1 MAVGE
6 IFLAAFLQVL
16 FDRLASRDFLIFA
29 RQKGIGRKLER
40 WSETLSAIRA
50 VLYDA
55 EEKQLLSMSVKDW
68 LDDLKDLTYDVEDI
82 LDRFSTDML
91 RCKANMEQNQ
101 AATSKVLCFFTKV
114 KVNFN
119 MNSEMEKISERLE
132 EISRRKNMLGLNNSG
147 AGSSVASHRRISSCL
162 LDGPVVGRYE
172 DKRKILELLARDEP
186 TTVNFHVVAIVGMP
200 GVGKTTLAKL
210 VFKDNDIA
218 LEQFDL
224 KVWVSV
230 SDDFDLVRVT
240 KAILESVTSVYCDF
254 KEFNKVQDNL
264 SKELASKKFL
274 IVLDDVWN
282 TCEHDQWT
290 TLQSPFH
297 VGAPGSKIIVTTRD
311 EKVARMTRPIEI
323 HYLKYM
329 SDDDCWEVFQQHA
342 FLNGNSER
350 PPSFDLF
357 RQSIVRKCGGL
368 PLAART
374 LGGLLGCED
383 IDEWKEILNNRLWSL
398 SDKSHIHQVLKLS
411 YHYLPSCL
419 KRCFAY
425 CSILPN
431 DYEFGE
437 KQLILLW
444 MAEGLLQQQQEHQTL
459 EELGTHYFGQ
469 LLSRSLF
476 QKSSRNSSLYV
487 MHHLVGDMARWAAG
501 EICLRLEDKVDGRCS
516 PKTRHSSYVPSQY
529 DGVYKFEAF
538 SEAKRLR
545 TFLPLRLSEDFCNYV
560 TCKVTLDLLPKLEYL
575 RVLSLNGYQ
584 ITELPNSIGHLKHL
598 RYLDLS
604 YTLLM
609 SLPES
614 ISTLCN
620 LQTLILES
628 CSRLKTLPI
637 KMQYLS
643 NLRHLNNFDVPS
655 LEGMPPQL
663 SQLSNLQTLPNFVVG
678 KGSDSRIR
686 EIGPLSSLRG
696 TLCLSRLENVNDVED
711 ARRTNLSSKEGIDA
725 LQLEWN
731 GKAENEAL
739 VLNVLKPH
747 KKLKEVIIKGYG
759 GLQFSAWIAD
769 PLFSYVVLVRLEN
782 CNCQFFPSLG
792 QLPSLQ
798 TLHIRNMSEIEKVGL
813 EFCGEGRSYFPLL
826 ETLVFEDMQNWKEWF
841 LGQGYQ
847 GLGVF
852 PSLKILSVKRCP
864 KLNGELPHHLEL
876 LRKLEI
882 QECNELVVSVANYKQ
897 LCELNVRDCKGVVYK
912 SEHHFELL
920 RSIYLSDFSVLMF
933 QTGGFMTGLRK
944 VEQLML
950 ANGDELSSE
959 WENEGLLLQHLIA
972 LRSLFIERNS
982 HLDQLHCLPSP
993 QMLHICRCPSLVYIP
1008 ESCLPPSLKD
1018 MKVERCS
1025 SLTSFARYKI
1035 PPSLRTIEIK
1045 HCQCLK
1051 HLVEDEQ
1058 ASSSAPS
1065 LEYLSISN
1073 CPSLIS
1079 LSSKSPLPKV
1089 LKHLYIRD
1097 CEQLQTICEGFYDDT
1112 CLEELHIG
1120 RCANLKTLPEGLCL
1134 LANLRNLIV
1143 FSCESIVSFPRGG
1156 LPTRASNLTVLVIS
1170 DCQRWRAFPKDMIN
1184 LNFLQELVIGSC
1196 GGLEYILGEGFP
1208 PNLTSLILLN
1218 PRNCTPL
1225 RDWGLHLHRLSSL
1238 TELCIQGVDQDLVS
1252 FPPEEMLLPASLI
1265 KLTIGFFPNL
1275 RRISSQGLQVLT
1287 CLESLRIDDCPKLAS
1302 IPEDLPLSLT
1312 QLYIYDDCPLL
1323 KKRYKPDAPR
1333 YWAKISHIPYIE
1345 IGDYCKP

>member
-6 IFLAAFLQVL
+6 VFLAAFLQVL
-16 FDRLASRDFLIFA
+16 FDRLASREFLKFA
-29 RQKGIGRKLER
+29 RQKGIGGKLEK

-55 EEKQLLSMSVKDW
+55 EEKQLISMSVKEW
-68 LDDLKDLTYDVEDI
+68 LDDLKDLAYDVEDI

-91 RCKANMEQNQ
+91 RFKAKEQNL
-101 AATSKVLCFFTKV
+101 AGTSKVRGLFLKV
-114 KVNFN
+114 KCNFN
-119 MNSEMEKISERLE
+119 MNSEMEKISERLQ
-132 EISRRKNMLGLNNSG
+132 EISQRKNMLGLNNSG
-147 AGSSVASHRRISSCL
+147 AGSSAASQRRTSSCL

-172 DKRKILELLARDEP
+172 DKRKIVALLSRDEP
-186 TTVNFHVVAIVGMP
+186 STVNFHVVAIVGMP
-200 GVGKTTLAKL
+200 GVGKTTLAKS
-210 VFKDNDIA
+210 VFKDNNIA

-282 TCEHDQWT
+282 TCDHDQWT

-323 HYLKYM
+323 HCLKYM

-342 FLNGNSER
+342 FMNVNSGR
-350 PPSFDLF
+350 PQGFEFF
-357 RQSIVRKCGGL
+357 RESIVIKCGGL

-383 IDEWKEILNNRLWSL
+383 IDEWKKILNNRLWSL
-398 SDKSHIHQVLKLS
+398 SNKSHIHQVLKLS
-411 YHYLPSCL
+411 YHYLPSYL

-437 KQLILLW
+437 KQLTLLW
-444 MAEGLLQQQQEHQTL
+444 MAEGLLQQQEEHETL
-459 EELGTHYFGQ
+459 EDLGGHYFGQ

-487 MHHLVGDMARWAAG
+487 MHHLVGDLARWAAG
-501 EICLRLEDKVDGRCS
+501 EICLRLEDKDGRCS
-516 PKTRHSSYVPSQY
+516 RKTRHSSYIPGQY
-529 DGVYKFEAF
+529 DGVNKFEAF
-538 SEAKRLR
+538 SEARRLR
-545 TFLPLRLSEDFCNYV
+545 TFLPLSEDFCNHV
-560 TCKVTLDLLPKLEYL
+560 TCKVTLDLLPRLEYL

-584 ITELPNSIGHLKHL
+584 ITELPNSIGNLKHL
-598 RYLDLS
+598 RYLDVS
-604 YTLLM
+604 HTLIM
-609 SLPES
+609 RLPES
-614 ISTLCN
+614 TSTLCN

-628 CSRLKTLPI
+628 CSRLKTLPT
-637 KMQYLS
+637 KMRYLS
-643 NLRHLNNFDVPS
+643 NLRHLNNLNVPS

-678 KGSDSRIR
+678 KGSDSRVR
-686 EIGPLSSLRG
+686 EIGPLSLLRG

-711 ARRTNLSSKEGIDA
+711 ARRSDLICKEGIDA

-731 GKAENEAL
+731 DKGENESI
-739 VLNVLKPH
+739 VLDMLKPH
-747 KKLKEVIIKGYG
+747 KKMKEVIIKGYG
-759 GLQFSAWIAD
+759 GLQFSAWIGD
-769 PLFSYVVLVRLEN
+769 PLFSYVMHVRLEN
-782 CNCQFFPSLG
+782 CNNCRFLPPLG
-792 QLPSLQ
+792 RLPSLQ
-798 TLHIRNMSEIEKVGL
+798 ILCIRNMSGVEKVGL
-813 EFCGEGRSYFPLL
+813 EFCGEGSLSFPLL
-826 ETLVFEDMQNWKEWF
+826 ETLVFEDMQNWNEWF
-841 LGQGYQ
+841 PCQGYQ
-847 GLGVF
+847 GLEVF

-864 KLNGELPHHLEL
+864 KLKGELPHKLDL
-876 LRKLEI
+876 LTKLEI
-882 QECNELVVSVANYKQ
+882 HECNELVVSIANYKQ

-912 SEHHFELL
+912 SVHHFELL
-920 RSIYLSDFSVLMF
+920 KSIYLSDFSVLRF
-933 QTGGFMTGLRK
+933 QTGGFMTGLTK
-944 VEQLML
+944 VEQLMI

-959 WENEGLLLQHLIA
+959 WQNEGRLLQHLIS

-982 HLDQLHCLPSP
+982 HLLQLHCLTSL
-993 QMLHICRCPSLVYIP
+993 QMLHIYRCPSLVSIP
-1008 ESCLPPSLKD
+1008 ESCLPASLKD
-1018 MKVERCS
+1018 IEIERCG
-1025 SLTSFARYKI
+1025 SLTCFARYKI

-1051 HLVEDEQ
+1051 YLVEEEQ
-1058 ASSSAPS
+1058 VEGCSSASSS

-1079 LSSKSPLPKV
+1079 LSSRGGLPKA

-1097 CEQLQTICEGFYDDT
+1097 CEQLETISEGFYDDT

-1120 RCANLKTLPEGLCL
+1120 RCANLKFLPEGLCL
-1134 LANLRNLIV
+1134 LANLRRLIV
-1143 FSCESIVSFPRGG
+1143 FVCGSLVSFPRGG
-1156 LPTRASNLTVLVIS
+1156 LPTRPSNLTFLVIS
-1170 DCQRWRAFPKDMIN
+1170 DCQRWKAFPKGMIN
-1184 LNFLQELVIGSC
+1184 LNSLQELVIGSC
-1196 GGLEYILGEGFP
+1196 EGLASILEEGFP

-1218 PRNCTPL
+1218 PRNCKPL
-1225 RDWGLHLHRLSSL
+1225 TDWGLHLHRLTSL

-1252 FPPEEMLLPASLI
+1252 FPPEEMLLPTSLI

-1287 CLESLRIDDCPKLAS
+1287 SLESLRIDDCPKLAS
-1302 IPEDLPLSLT
+1302 IPEDLPSSLT

-1323 KKRYKPDAPR
+1323 RKRYQPDIPR

-1345 IGDYCKP
+1345 IGDYKP